1 MLFRSVD
8 TTPEGQTRNV
18 RLRVISQDIPGLLKS
33 MSEAFA
39 SRSANILNVQARTTK
54 DKKAVCQFEISVRDK
69 SHLTQVMADLQKI
82 PGIIAV
88 ERF

>member
-1 MLFRSVD
+1 MTETFS
-8 TTPEGQTRNV
+8 
-18 RLRVISQDIPGLLKS
+18 
-33 MSEAFA
+33 A
-39 SRSANILNVQARTTK
+39 RSANILNVQARTTK

-69 SHLTQVMADLQKI
+69 SHLSQVIADLQKI